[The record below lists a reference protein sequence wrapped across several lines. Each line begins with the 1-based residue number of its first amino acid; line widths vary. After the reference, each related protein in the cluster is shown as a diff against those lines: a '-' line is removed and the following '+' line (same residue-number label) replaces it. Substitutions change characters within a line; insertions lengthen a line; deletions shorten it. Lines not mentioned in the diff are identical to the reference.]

1 MDTPFFHGHP
11 VGGVDY
17 PRTIVEFDQWFPD
30 EDACISYL
38 MRLRWP
44 TGFVCPSCNGRK
56 GWLTSRQQIRCAN
69 CQRQTSVTAGTIFDK
84 TRKPLR
90 TWFRAIWYVTSQ
102 KYGGNALGLQRILGL
117 GSYQTAWSWLHK
129 MRRAMVTPSRHLLSG
144 RVEVDETYIGGEEEG
159 LRGREVEKK
168 AIVVVAIEVFEP
180 KGFGRL
186 RLQRIPDVSNESL
199 VGFICREIKPG
210 SIVRTDGWSGYEGI
224 ENHGYIRNKIVLSN
238 SGDPA
243 HVSLPGVHRI
253 ASLLKRWLIGTHQG
267 AVSKKHLD
275 YYLDEYT
282 FRFNRRTSKA
292 RGLLFYRLLQNA
304 VQLGPSTY
312 GELSAGEQVRGRKA
326 KKINES

>member
-1 MDTPFFHGHP
+1 MDAPIFPGHP

-17 PRTIVEFDQWFPD
+17 PRTIVEFDRWFPD
-30 EDACISYL
+30 EEACISYL

-69 CQRQTSVTAGTIFDK
+69 CQRQTSVTAGSIFDK

-90 TWFRAIWYVTSQ
+90 IWFLAIWHITNQ
-102 KYGGNALGLQRILGL
+102 KYGGNALGLKRTLGL

-129 MRRAMVTPSRHLLSG
+129 MRRAMVTPGRHLLSG
-144 RVEVDETYIGGEEEG
+144 QVEVDETYIGGEEKG
-159 LRGREVEKK
+159 HPGREVEKK

-180 KGFGRL
+180 KGFGRV
-186 RLQRIPDVSNESL
+186 RLQQIPDVSRESL
-199 VGFICREIKPG
+199 VGFICREVKPG
-210 SIVRTDGWSGYEGI
+210 SVIRTDGWSGYDGLE
-224 ENHGYIRNKIVLSN
+224 HYGYIRNKIVLSS

-243 HVSLPGVHRI
+243 HVALPGVHRI
-253 ASLLKRWLIGTHQG
+253 SSLLKRWLLGTHQG
-267 AVSKKHLD
+267 AVSNKHLD

-304 VQLGPSTY
+304 IQIGPSTY
-312 GELSAGEQVRGRKA
+312 RDLSAGEQDRGRKP
-326 KKINES
+326 KSYNES

>member
-1 MDTPFFHGHP
+1 MDTLIFPGHP

-38 MRLRWP
+38 MRLRWQA
-44 TGFVCPSCNGRK
+44 GFVCPSCSGCR
-56 GWLTSRQQIRCAN
+56 GWWTSRQQIRCAN

-90 TWFRAIWYVTSQ
+90 TWFLAIWHVTNQ
-102 KYGGNALGLQRILGL
+102 KYGGNALGLKRILGL

-129 MRRAMVTPSRHLLSG
+129 MRRAMVTPARNLLSG
-144 RVEVDETYIGGEEEG
+144 QVEVDETYIGDEEEG
-159 LRGREVEKK
+159 LTGREVEKK

-180 KGFGRL
+180 KGFGRV
-186 RLQRIPDVSNESL
+186 RLHRIPDVSGESL
-199 VGFICREIKPG
+199 VGFIRREVKPG
-210 SIVRTDGWSGYEGI
+210 SIIRTDGWSGYDGLED
-224 ENHGYIRNKIVLSN
+224 HGYIRNKIVLSS

-243 HVSLPGVHRI
+243 HVALPGVHRL
-253 ASLLKRWLIGTHQG
+253 AALLKRWLLGTHQG

-304 VQLGPSTY
+304 VQIGPSTY
-312 GELSAGEQVRGRKA
+312 GDLSAGEQDRGRKSKNA
-326 KKINES
+326 NES